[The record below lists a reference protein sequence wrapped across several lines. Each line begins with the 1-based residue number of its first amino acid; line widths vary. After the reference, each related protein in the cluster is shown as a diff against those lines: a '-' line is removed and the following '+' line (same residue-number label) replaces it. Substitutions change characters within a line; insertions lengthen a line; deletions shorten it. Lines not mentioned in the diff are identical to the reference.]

1 MSDSLYE
8 AALRD
13 TIRPR
18 AKGILQFGHSNLT
31 RDGQSQSVKS
41 GRKLL
46 DDDYESANKNDKGK
60 ERKSGVSLDFEFSN
74 MKFTKGMTMKEKGK
88 VIERMNAAEK
98 PLRKKIE
105 MKNNYHKEIELDLA
119 KRLSRTN
126 NPDTSTLLFNDEEA
140 RLMHDTLPCYFH
152 N

>member
-8 AALRD
+8 ATLRD
-13 TIRPR
+13 NIRPK
-18 AKGILQFGHSNLT
+18 AKGILQFGHSKLT
-31 RDGQSQSVKS
+31 RDGQSQSVK
-41 GRKLL
+41 GGKRLL
-46 DDDYESANKNDKGK
+46 DDEFDFANNNDKGK
-60 ERKSGVSLDFEFSN
+60 ERKSGVTLDFEFSN
-74 MKFTKGMTMKEKGK
+74 MKFTKGMTMKEKAK

-105 MKNNYHKEIELDLA
+105 IKNNYHKEIELDLA

-126 NPDTSTLLFNDEEA
+126 NPDTSDLLMKDKEA
-140 RLMHDTLPCYFH
+140 RLMHETLPCYFH